1 MSNSKD
7 AVRKILDAVK
17 ADKRTSLTA
26 PEGKLVCD
34 AYGIPVPK
42 EGVAKSAAEAAKIA
56 TDMGFPVVMKIVS
69 PDILHKTEAGGV
81 MVGVKTAADAE
92 KNYATI
98 LANAKKYKADA
109 KIEGIQVQQ
118 MLLGGQEVII
128 GAVTDGSFGKLV
140 AFGLGG
146 VLVEVLKDITFR
158 LAPATKEDAL
168 SMLDGIQAHEML
180 KGVRGSDPANRDAIA
195 DIIVNVSKLIT
206 DFPEIAEMDL
216 NPVFATKSNAIAA
229 DVRIVVDFEPKPPR
243 PRPNHDDIVRQ
254 MNRIMKPKSVAV
266 IGASA
271 ENGKIGNSVMKN
283 LINGGY
289 KGEIYPIHPKAD
301 EIMGKKVYKSVKDV
315 PGEVDIAVFAIPA
328 NFVAGALIECGEK
341 KVVGAILIPSGYAET
356 GNIKGQEEIQAI
368 GQKYGIRLMGPNI
381 YGFYYT
387 HANLCATF
395 CTAYDVKGSA
405 ALSSQSG
412 GIGMAI
418 IGFSRSAKMGV
429 SAIVGL
435 GNKSDIDEDDLLTFF
450 EQDDNTQIIA
460 QHCEDLKDG
469 RAFAEVAK
477 RVSKKKPIVVLKAGR
492 TSAGAKAASS
502 HTGALA
508 GNDKIYEDVFNQS
521 GVIRARSLRDM
532 LEFARGI
539 PVLPT
544 PKGEN
549 VVIITGAGGSGVLLS
564 DACIDNN
571 LQADDDP
578 AGSRCGVPQVHPA
591 VRRGRQPGRHHRR
604 RAADHLRQHRQAR
617 ARRPAHPFADPRL
630 LAHHRDAADGV
641 CEEHG
646 RGEERDE
653 GQGHREADR
662 GLAGR
667 RHRGRGS
674 RRLSLPE
681 RHRRLRLL
689 DRNSGRGARREV
701 QVGARRGPAV
711 SVNSSHSGMRAS
723 RGPGMRIPG
732 SRCARTGMHGNQARF
747 AFQPSRCHRPIQRRG
762 DGEAGAGRQR
772 IDHEIL
778 KSGMPARRPELQNL
792 DHADHHDGDRCREQ
806 PVPRIGQAEA
816 SPTRTKASACSP
828 SWPRSECGRKR
839 GGPSVA
845 KVTAAARSQAM
856 ILRMMVIA
864 TG

>member
-158 LAPATKEDAL
+158 LAPATKQDAL

-195 DIIVNVSKLIT
+195 DIIVNVSRLIT

-229 DVRIVVDFEPKPPR
+229 DVRIVVDFDPKPPR

-301 EIMGKKVYKSVKDV
+301 EILGKKVYKSVKDI

-328 NFVAGALIECGEK
+328 SLVAGALIECGEK

-356 GNIKGQEEIQAI
+356 GNMKGQEEIQAI

-571 LQADDDP
+571 LKLMTIPPDLDAAFRKFIPPFGAAGNPVDITGGEPPITYVNTVKLGLEDP
-578 AGSRCGVPQVHPA
+578 RIHSLILGYWHTIVTPPMVFAKNMVEVKNAMKAKGIEKPIVASLAGDIEVEE
-591 VRRGRQPGRHHRR
+591 
-604 RAADHLRQHRQAR
+604 AADYLYQNGIVAY
-617 ARRPAHPFADPRL
+617 AYSTEIPVAVLGAKYKW
-630 LAHHRDAADGV
+630 A
-641 CEEHG
+641 
-646 RGEERDE
+646 
-653 GQGHREADR
+653 
-662 GLAGR
+662 
-667 RHRGRGS
+667 
-674 RRLSLPE
+674 
-681 RHRRLRLL
+681 
-689 DRNSGRGARREV
+689 RGA
-701 QVGARRGPAV
+701 G
-711 SVNSSHSGMRAS
+711 
-723 RGPGMRIPG
+723 
-732 SRCARTGMHGNQARF
+732 
-747 AFQPSRCHRPIQRRG
+747 
-762 DGEAGAGRQR
+762 
-772 IDHEIL
+772 L
-778 KSGMPARRPELQNL
+778 L
-792 DHADHHDGDRCREQ
+792 
-806 PVPRIGQAEA
+806 
-816 SPTRTKASACSP
+816 
-828 SWPRSECGRKR
+828 
-839 GGPSVA
+839 
-845 KVTAAARSQAM
+845 
-856 ILRMMVIA
+856 
-864 TG
+864 